1 MTYHVKA
8 FTHKFT
14 VRLVLSA
21 SRQPYSGHAS
31 RNPRRS
37 GLECGQPNLH
47 NVILNFNRGRALMTF
62 RYHKQSYNILKVC
75 AVIIVTE
82 IIWRDPGFQT
92 HASNHWGTACTE
104 AITTESQGPT
114 QSTLLSP
121 SIWCT
126 VRNVDLLLTQLR
138 AALAEKEDLE
148 MQNSLLQKRLDKSKT
163 PTTRGSFAKWLSQV
177 TSTSHLAASS

>member
-1 MTYHVKA
+1 
-8 FTHKFT
+8 
-14 VRLVLSA
+14 VR
-21 SRQPYSGHAS
+21 
-31 RNPRRS
+31 
-37 GLECGQPNLH
+37 
-47 NVILNFNRGRALMTF
+47 
-62 RYHKQSYNILKVC
+62 

-92 HASNHWGTACTE
+92 HASNRWGTACTE

-126 VRNVDLLLTQLR
+126 VRNVDRLLTQLR

-163 PTTRGSFAKWLSQV
+163 PTTRGSFAKW
-177 TSTSHLAASS
+177 